1 MVYSTKVFIVIKIDD
16 IESRGQEEKFSIV
29 RSHVDVVVVVVIV
42 VVVVVL
48 AISEQYSVFHKQ
60 YHSPIIRI
68 IAIHVQ
74 QQKQSE

>member
-29 RSHVDVVVVVVIV
+29 RSHVDVVVIVIV